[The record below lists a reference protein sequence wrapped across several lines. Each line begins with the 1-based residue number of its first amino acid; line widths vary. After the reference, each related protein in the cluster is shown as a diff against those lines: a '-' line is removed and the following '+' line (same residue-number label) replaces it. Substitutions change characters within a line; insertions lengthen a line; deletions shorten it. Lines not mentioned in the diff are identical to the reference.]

1 MVLPRYHS
9 THMFVVKEAEQDTSD
24 PSSYQDIPLLFP
36 QENPE
41 MEGNKYYSDE
51 ASSLDISS
59 TSNSI
64 YSMPPPT
71 TRIRSSKSVVQMH
84 DFVDDQVSRVSY
96 QPVENGHHSRD
107 NAHLFGG
114 NGFHEEW
121 WQDQE
126 RQGQVSSEDE
136 PCQIGPRVKC
146 ACQVSVLGVL

>member
-9 THMFVVKEAEQDTSD
+9 THISVVKEAEQDTSD

-51 ASSLDISS
+51 AISPDISS

-64 YSMPPPT
+64 YSMGPT
-71 TRIRSSKSVVQMH
+71 TRIRSTKSVVQMH

-96 QPVENGHHSRD
+96 QPVENGHL
-107 NAHLFGG
+107 AGG

-146 ACQVSVLGVL
+146 ACQVSVLCVL